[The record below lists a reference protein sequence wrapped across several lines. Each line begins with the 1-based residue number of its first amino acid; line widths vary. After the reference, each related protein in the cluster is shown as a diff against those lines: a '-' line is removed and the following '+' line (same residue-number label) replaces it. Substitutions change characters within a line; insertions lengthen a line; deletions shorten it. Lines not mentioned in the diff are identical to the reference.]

1 MEPMNISST
10 WEHDGE
16 NVECFIAI
24 KKTANENWYGT
35 IKPFPE
41 TCTMNERTER
51 ERIET
56 AKQCSHR
63 NTLATTQ
70 AHTHTHF
77 WRERTEIL
85 DFDSPRVSRCLN
97 LIRRSELIV
106 ATMEILCMRLKR
118 KQQNTLTIHTQF
130 PPPPLPLSPSR
141 ARILRKVM
149 KSELVLWCSHITCVS
164 RLMRF
169 HLILKSNNNN
179 NSSSSNQTH
188 AHFALTFRSW
198 HLCVFRVISAD
209 GRRFYLPFS
218 FTHSFYRTFH
228 SSHF

>member
-70 AHTHTHF
+70 AHTHTHTF
-77 WRERTEIL
+77 
-85 DFDSPRVSRCLN
+85 
-97 LIRRSELIV
+97 
-106 ATMEILCMRLKR
+106 LKR
-118 KQQNTLTIHTQF
+118 ANRNSRFWFTASIAMFEPYSPFRVDCCHDGNIVYAIKTKTTKYIDDPHAIS
-130 PPPPLPLSPSR
+130 PPPLPLSPSR

-169 HLILKSNNNN
+169 HLILKSNNN